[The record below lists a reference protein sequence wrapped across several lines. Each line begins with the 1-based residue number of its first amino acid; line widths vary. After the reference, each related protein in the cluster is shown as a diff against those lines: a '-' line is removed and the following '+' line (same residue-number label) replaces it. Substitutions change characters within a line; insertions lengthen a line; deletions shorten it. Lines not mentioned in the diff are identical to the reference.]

1 MHLRRD
7 ALLVASEI
15 AVFVRNLANE
25 IGGSQRGTVGRIEAA
40 PNLVNVVAERAV
52 MTVDL
57 RNMDESVLRLA
68 EDKLVSS
75 LLLLHGLHPVP
86 AQTRVQ
92 EALHRVERKLN
103 GHRLLVCEISDH
115 IARIQVDSNGGPPAS
130 SSLAAAIERAIAECA
145 PDVTGVEI
153 EGLAQPAASLV
164 QIAPAASR

>member
-1 MHLRRD
+1 LIETPDVDATVRKIEVLLEDLREADPHLREGTEEIIRLLMHLYGSGFAR
-7 ALLVASEI
+7 AIEI
-15 AVFVRNLANE
+15 LGNE
-25 IGGSQRGTVGRIEAA
+25 SAG
-40 PNLVNVVAERAV
+40 
-52 MTVDL
+52 
-57 RNMDESVLRLA
+57 RLA

-86 AQTRVQ
+86 AEMRVQ

-103 GHRLLVCEISDH
+103 GHRLLVREISDH
-115 IARIQVDSNGGPPAS
+115 IARIQVDSNGGPPAP